1 VDLLKGDSTSM
12 ELKQA
17 NLKLDLLQMKVDF
30 KDKMIAGYDKKIK
43 LYDEQLQIC
52 AEKEINYNNIIIKL
66 EADSKKLKK
75 TVKILGASLGVS
87 AVILTTAFLLR

>member
-1 VDLLKGDSTSM
+1 M

-17 NLKLDLLQMKVDF
+17 NLKLDLLKMKVEL
-30 KDKMIAGYDKKIK
+30 KDKMIAGYDKKVR

-66 EADSKKLKK
+66 EADNKKLKK
-75 TVKILGASLGVS
+75 TVKILGVSLGVS
-87 AVILTTAFLLR
+87 TIVLTTAFLLR